1 MGEEKKEQDLWRQ
14 WTRSGEPSERDALLA
29 HYLPWGVTIGF
40 SLMKAF
46 PPSFI
51 PQDDVRQITAIAL
64 LESIERFCPEKG
76 VPFEAF
82 ARKRVRGALLDE
94 VTAANRQALNA
105 ARIEQEVRPFTA
117 LVDQLDVMVMEIL
130 LNSLSSETAPI
141 YPDFTCKS
149 EMHTVLNDLIARLSR
164 REQEVI
170 KLAYFHDQ
178 SNREVARAL
187 CLSEGRVSQVK
198 KMALDKLKYQLIT
211 EI

>member
-1 MGEEKKEQDLWRQ
+1 MGEKEQKISLWEQ
-14 WTRSGEPSERDALLA
+14 WERGGDSASRDALIA
-29 HYLPWGVTIGF
+29 HYLPWGVSVAF
-40 SLMKAF
+40 SLMKTF
-46 PPSFI
+46 PPNLV
-51 PQDDVRQITAIAL
+51 PHDDIRQITSMAL
-64 LESIERFCPEKG
+64 LESIARFCPDKG

-94 VTAANRQALNA
+94 VTAENRQTLNTPNE
-105 ARIEQEVRPFTA
+105 EQGSRPFTA
-117 LVDQLDVMVMEIL
+117 LVDQLDGMVMEIL
-130 LNSLSSETAPI
+130 LNSLGAEAAPI
-141 YPDFTCKS
+141 YPNFTCKS
-149 EMHTVLNDLIARLSR
+149 EMHTVLNDLVARLSR

-187 CLSEGRVSQVK
+187 RLSEGRVSQVK